1 MTTDAQAA
9 LRRIIE
15 AHAATTRF
23 AIICNYISKII
34 DPLAS
39 RCVKFRFSPISME
52 AQRGRLKQICHLE
65 DVKLESEAVIDKLIA
80 VTEGDLRRSIN
91 TLQTCA
97 SFGKDR
103 ELTVADIESISGV
116 IPRKTVVDVHNL
128 LDKKGVTYTEI
139 QGLCEGLI
147 LDGWDCQLLV
157 SQLLDFYLLDPACD
171 KLADVKK
178 ARISELIA
186 ATDFQL
192 LSGGNEELN
201 LLNALSSISQVLS
214 AAK

>member
-39 RCVKFRFSPISME
+39 RCVKFRFSPISIE
-52 AQRGRLKQICHLE
+52 AQKGRLKQICHLE

-103 ELTVADIESISGV
+103 ELTVTDIESISGV
-116 IPRKTVVDVHNL
+116 IPKKTVVDVHNL

-139 QGLCEGLI
+139 QSLCEGLI
-147 LDGWDCQLLV
+147 LEGWDCQSLM
-157 SQLLDFYLLDPACD
+157 SQLLDFYLMDFD
-171 KLADVKK
+171 KIADVKK
-178 ARISELIA
+178 ARIAELIA

-201 LLNALSSISQVLS
+201 LLNALSSIAQVLS

>member
-39 RCVKFRFSPISME
+39 RCVKFRFSPISIE
-52 AQRGRLKQICHLE
+52 AQKGRLKQICHLE

-103 ELTVADIESISGV
+103 ELTVTDIESISGV
-116 IPRKTVVDVHNL
+116 IPKKTVVDVHNL

-139 QGLCEGLI
+139 QSLCEGLI
-147 LDGWDCQLLV
+147 LEGWDCQSLM
-157 SQLLDFYLLDPACD
+157 SQLLDFYLMDCD

-178 ARISELIA
+178 ARIAELIA

-201 LLNALSSISQVLS
+201 LLNALSSIAQVLS